1 MEFEGLAAAL
11 RNDLIGREEGAI
23 SGLKMLENL
32 RVFFGG
38 VHSIQ
43 RNQFHWVVFIHI
55 ILYVHYTLFLFHF
68 PPLLLPFFLSL
79 QFPQMSPFCFHDT

>member
-11 RNDLIGREEGAI
+11 RNDLIGREEGGT
-23 SGLKMLENL
+23 SGLRMLENL
-32 RVFFGG
+32 RFYFFGG

-55 ILYVHYTLFLFHF
+55 ILYMPLYFILISLPSSAPSLLAVPLIPPNVPFLF
-68 PPLLLPFFLSL
+68 S
-79 QFPQMSPFCFHDT
+79 